1 MDKLKEQVNKGLEQL
16 ACEELNP
23 QNIDTVGKLVDIKKD
38 IAKIEHLEKEDN
50 DMRYYDEDYGRRR
63 RDSRGRYMGH
73 HMPDV
78 YWGRIEDGYEGY
90 MDGVERYR
98 RGNYNGKGQSIESLE
113 KMLDGIVAF
122 VDDIQNDPEQMEE
135 KEVVNRYIRRLREM

>member
-1 MDKLKEQVNKGLEQL
+1 MDKLKEQVEKELEQVG
-16 ACEELNP
+16 ELNP
-23 QNIDTVGKLVDIKKD
+23 QNIDTIGKLIDIKKD
-38 IAKIEHLEKEDN
+38 IAKIEHYEKEDK
-50 DMRYYDEDYGRRR
+50 DMRYDEDYGRRR

-90 MDGVERYR
+90 VDGVERYR
-98 RGNYNGKGQSIESLE
+98 RGNYNGKDQSIESLE
-113 KMLDGIVAF
+113 RMLDGIVAF
-122 VDDIQNDPEQMEE
+122 VDEIQHDPDQMEE